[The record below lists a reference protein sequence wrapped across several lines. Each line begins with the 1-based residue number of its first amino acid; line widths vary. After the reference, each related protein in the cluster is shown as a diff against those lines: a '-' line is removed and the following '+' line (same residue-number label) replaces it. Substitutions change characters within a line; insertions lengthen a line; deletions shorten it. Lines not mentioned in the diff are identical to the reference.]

1 MFGFRATGFRVG
13 ISETVSL
20 IIGVAIAIAVGVI
33 LFNLMPSLISS
44 QLQTVRASA
53 TALAIKESPDSVK
66 VILQVKY
73 LGSVS
78 AQLNVIGI
86 TIHLRDG
93 STLPFKVSEENNDTA
108 VTISPPQP
116 ISLSPGDEIAITIAI
131 VNSGIQNVMPGDRV
145 VVEYALL
152 IGDKPVYI
160 STASTTISF

>member
-1 MFGFRATGFRVG
+1 MFGLRVPGFRVG

-53 TALAIKESPDSVK
+53 TALAIKESPNSAK

-78 AQLNVIGI
+78 AQLNVTSI
-86 TIHLRDG
+86 TIYLRNG
-93 STLPFKVSEENNDTA
+93 SALTFNATMSG
-108 VTISPPQP
+108 VTVLPPQP
-116 ISLSPGDEIAITIAI
+116 ISLGPGDEIAVTIRISDGRIA
-131 VNSGIQNVMPGDRV
+131 NVMPGDRV

-152 IGDKPVYI
+152 VGGNPVYI

>member
-1 MFGFRATGFRVG
+1 MFGFRVAGFRVG

-20 IIGVAIAIAVGVI
+20 IIGVAIAITIGVI

-44 QLQTVRASA
+44 QLQTARASA
-53 TALAIKESPDSVK
+53 TALAIRESSNSVR

-78 AQLNVIGI
+78 AQLNVTGI
-86 TIHLRDG
+86 TIYLRDG
-93 STLPFKVSEENNDTA
+93 STLPFKVSEESN
-108 VTISPPQP
+108 VTTVTVSPSQP
-116 ISLSPGDEIAITIAI
+116 IPLNPGDEIAVTITIKDDRI
-131 VNSGIQNVMPGDRV
+131 GSVMPGDRV

-152 IGDKPVYI
+152 IGDKRAYI